1 MQEVPS
7 QYFMNTRLPMV
18 LRVRQAKK
26 EAKKQR
32 KEQQE
37 VFLYWVGRQDNES
50 HHDKLFLGFDTTDWV
65 MEAYVGKLFTRRSNI
80 VQFIIANKI
89 KIIYNVCKDKFMWV
103 L

>member
-1 MQEVPS
+1 
-7 QYFMNTRLPMV
+7 MV

-50 HHDKLFLGFDTTDWV
+50 HQDKQVLGFDTTDWV
-65 MEAYVGKLFTRRSNI
+65 MEAYVGKPYTRRLKI
-80 VQFIIANKI
+80 VQFMIANK
-89 KIIYNVCKDKFMWV
+89 
-103 L
+103 